1 MRKALTLT
9 AAAAVL
15 VGSAVAA
22 APVSA
27 ESTTLSVAVDA
38 GALAIDVT
46 TAATT
51 VTLTASG
58 GATSI
63 LPGGA
68 VSGSLGTTSVDD
80 TRGSSTGW
88 TASIAAS
95 DFTSGTNTIG
105 VGNATVTVA
114 ALANTTLPTT
124 CGTGGTLT
132 FPLAAQTLTTTAAQ
146 LAKCAGLTS
155 TTIIGASSADWTSTV
170 SLTVPSTA
178 VSGTYTSTVTQSVQ

>member
-22 APVSA
+22 APANA
-27 ESTTLSVAVDA
+27 ESTTLSVAVDT
-38 GALAIDVT
+38 GSLAIDVS
-46 TAATT
+46 TAATA
-51 VTLTASG
+51 VTLAASG

-63 LPGGA
+63 LPGA
-68 VSGSLGTTSVDD
+68 SVSGSLGTTSVDD

-88 TASIAAS
+88 TASIAAGN
-95 DFTSGTNTIG
+95 FVSGANTIP
-105 VGNATVTVA
+105 VGNASVTVT

-124 CGTGGTLT
+124 CGLGGVLT
-132 FPLAAQTLTTTAAQ
+132 FPVAAQALTTTAAQ
-146 LAKCAGLTS
+146 VAQCAGVNGAVVGTS
-155 TTIIGASSADWTSTV
+155 AADWTSTV
-170 SLTVPSTA
+170 TLTIPSNA